1 MRRIDR
7 IHSGPIVDQF
17 QLPAAITLH
26 YPMESTTKESPIIQK
41 AMELCQAVAA
51 QPDFQALKSKVD
63 AFMSDEA
70 LKFQFQQ
77 VNQLNELLEMR
88 QRGGL
93 AIKDEEIAHFESLR
107 QGVLENP
114 VAQGFIEAQQE
125 MQKLHEAIGR
135 FVNKTFELGRS
146 PEYEDVFDG
155 SCGSNCGCH

>member
-1 MRRIDR
+1 
-7 IHSGPIVDQF
+7 
-17 QLPAAITLH
+17 
-26 YPMESTTKESPIIQK
+26 MESTTKESPIIQK
-41 AMELCQAVAA
+41 TTELCQAIVAQA
-51 QPDFQALKSKVD
+51 DFQLLKSKVD
-63 AFMSDEA
+63 AFMSDEM

-77 VNQLNELLEMR
+77 VNQLGELLEMR

-93 AIKDEEIAHFESLR
+93 EIKQEEVAHYETLHQEVF
-107 QGVLENP
+107 GNP

-146 PEYEDVFDG
+146 PQYEDVFDG

>member
-1 MRRIDR
+1 
-7 IHSGPIVDQF
+7 
-17 QLPAAITLH
+17 
-26 YPMESTTKESPIIQK
+26 MESTTKESPIIQK
-41 AMELCQAVAA
+41 ALELCQAVAA

-63 AFMSDEA
+63 AFMGDEA

-77 VNQLNELLEMR
+77 VNQLNELLDMR
-88 QRGGL
+88 QRSGL
-93 AIKDEEIAHFESLR
+93 AIKEEEIAHFESLR